1 MSKKKYYAVVKGHR
15 PGIYD
20 LWSGER
26 GAEVQVK
33 GFNGALYKGFA
44 SLADAKEWFAAQ
56 TVGKKPTLYIRTA
69 DSKPID
75 GNERPVIPES
85 GQVVIYTDGG
95 CIGNPGPGGYGAV
108 MLFGEKRRELSGGYR
123 LTTNNRME
131 LTACIS
137 ALRELKSSSSVLL
150 YSDSK
155 YVVDGMKKGWAKRWR
170 ANRWMRNKRE
180 RVENS
185 DLWSQLLQLCEKYEV
200 AFHWVTGH
208 AGHPENERCDK
219 LSKQAARRKNLPPD
233 VEFERLQRE
242 QPTLLL

>member
-15 PGIYD
+15 PGIFD

-44 SLADAKEWFAAQ
+44 SLADAKQWFAAQ
-56 TVGKKPTLYIRTA
+56 SGGKKPILNIRRT
-69 DSKPID
+69 DSSPID
-75 GNERPVIPES
+75 DDERLVIPER

-95 CIGNPGPGGYGAV
+95 CIGNPGPGGYGVV

-131 LTACIS
+131 LTACII
-137 ALRELKSSSSVLL
+137 ALRELKSSSSAML

-155 YVVDGMKKGWAKRWR
+155 YVVDGMKKGWAKRWK

-185 DLWSQLLQLCEKYEV
+185 DLWDQLLQLCEKHDV

-208 AGHPENERCDK
+208 AGHPENERCDQ
-219 LSKQAARRKNLPPD
+219 LSKQASRRKNLPLD
-233 VEFERLQRE
+233 VEFERQQRD
-242 QPTLLL
+242 QPTLL